1 MNVVYITAAQ
11 ITCLQNDVS
20 RLETEKDQMV
30 QERLHLEKER
40 QMRSLLEEAARNQQT
55 QKMEVDRLKT
65 QVRRYLAA
73 NVIF

>member
-20 RLETEKDQMV
+20 RLETEKDQM
-30 QERLHLEKER
+30 ERLHLEKER

-65 QVRRYLAA
+65 RVRRYHGSKCHHLR
-73 NVIF
+73 

>member
-20 RLETEKDQMV
+20 RLETEKDQR
-30 QERLHLEKER
+30 ERLHLEKER

-55 QKMEVDRLKT
+55 QKMQVDRLKT
-65 QVRRYLAA
+65 QVRRYHGSKCHHLR
-73 NVIF
+73 